1 MMFCIIRQSRWD
13 QAFGQASTQRP
24 QLIHA
29 DGSILATSSLVN
41 PRIDEEVFVTG
52 TSNENIENP
61 IIGPP
66 EISFSGSVLNP
77 PVASTSSC

>member
-1 MMFCIIRQSRWD
+1 MILL
-13 QAFGQASTQRP
+13 GQTSTQRP

-52 TSNENIENP
+52 YECNVSSLSGYLTEYTNLNELNYLAEKIDKIEDG
-61 IIGPP
+61 I
-66 EISFSGSVLNP
+66 
-77 PVASTSSC
+77 